1 MDRRQAKQLVIEKGM
16 KHILCSNQGHYR
28 LWWWRTHCQGNRGQS
43 HLSWSLSWSCIVHKQ
58 QNKEERAINIAN
70 LRLLQKGK
78 APLKSVSTAFNR
90 SGPRSLR
97 ALQAKRHIGKGLFC
111 LKKPPKVEDC
121 SNENT
126 HYIPKRGHV
135 NNINMS
141 FFSPKKPGES
151 KLCYTRSVDDKA
163 YTRPIWKFSLQR
175 TFNIKKD
182 SRYEWSEK
190 LVYITPGSHRIFTKE
205 GIEEEDGK
213 ETLSTAEDR
222 HFLFGKAWSN
232 EDESGLESKLSLSFD
247 RQLSSTL
254 MHSNQLWASSN
265 FDETQCEV
273 WLVWPVIRVARES

>member
-1 MDRRQAKQLVIEKGM
+1 MEWDATCKAIGNNIADLKEKFETTGRHLEQHWFNAMDRRQAKQLVIEKGM

-43 HLSWSLSWSCIVHKQ
+43 HLSWSLSWSCIAHKQ

-126 HYIPKRGHV
+126 HYIPKGTCEQHKHV
-135 NNINMS
+135 V
-141 FFSPKKPGES
+141 
-151 KLCYTRSVDDKA
+151 LLT
-163 YTRPIWKFSLQR
+163 
-175 TFNIKKD
+175 
-182 SRYEWSEK
+182 
-190 LVYITPGSHRIFTKE
+190 
-205 GIEEEDGK
+205 
-213 ETLSTAEDR
+213 
-222 HFLFGKAWSN
+222 
-232 EDESGLESKLSLSFD
+232 
-247 RQLSSTL
+247 
-254 MHSNQLWASSN
+254 
-265 FDETQCEV
+265 
-273 WLVWPVIRVARES
+273 